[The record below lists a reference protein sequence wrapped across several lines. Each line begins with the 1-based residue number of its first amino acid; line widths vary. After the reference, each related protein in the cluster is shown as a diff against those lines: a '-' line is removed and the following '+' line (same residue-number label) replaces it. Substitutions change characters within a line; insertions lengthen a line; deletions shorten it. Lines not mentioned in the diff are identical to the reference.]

1 MGSSSSQGYS
11 PSSQLP
17 PLRLRKEMTNIEWPH
32 HHHHPSSYLIHSF
45 NNDNNNDNKDNNDQY
60 RVCWSPTPPSIFIL
74 HSTITTT

>member
-32 HHHHPSSYLIHSF
+32 HRTTSIIHHHTSF
-45 NNDNNNDNKDNNDQY
+45 NNDNIDKKDNNDQY
-60 RVCWSPTPPSIFIL
+60 RVCWSPTPPSVFLL